1 MSVWHMT
8 ALCSNFCCAI
18 AWNSFSWPQGLI
30 VGLWSEC
37 SRAFGCDCVFS
48 PQTPLVLYDFHDIH
62 LTPSYYCCN
71 IVVGIITE
79 ILSPGSKESGQ
90 ESCS

>member
-1 MSVWHMT
+1 M
-8 ALCSNFCCAI
+8 
-18 AWNSFSWPQGLI
+18 
-30 VGLWSEC
+30 VGLWFEC

-48 PQTPLVLYDFHDIH
+48 PQTHLMLYACILIGYF
-62 LTPSYYCCN
+62 LTLSYYCCN